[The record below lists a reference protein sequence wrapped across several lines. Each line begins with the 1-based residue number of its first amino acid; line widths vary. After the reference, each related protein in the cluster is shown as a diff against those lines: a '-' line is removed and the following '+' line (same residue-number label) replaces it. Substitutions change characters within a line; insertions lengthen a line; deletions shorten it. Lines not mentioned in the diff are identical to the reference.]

1 MFYVIYFQDLKPYCD
16 YHETMDEA
24 LKGIENILSND
35 FYIKPEDIILIEGT
49 QKFLT
54 VDKEVTYKVRLDTD
68 AE

>member
-16 YHETMDEA
+16 YYETMNEA
-24 LKGIENILSND
+24 LKGIEKILSND
-35 FYIKPEDIILIEGT
+35 FYIKPEDVILIEGT
-49 QKFLT
+49 RKFLT